1 MYKVFF
7 NDNFLQITATEP
19 TEKNIEIKSYAG
31 PAQVDEWIACAKDSK
46 SPLNWSLMTEEV
58 QQAWEQLL
66 NHLPII
72 EAAGGV
78 VQNPVGKY
86 LFIYRRK
93 RWDLPKGK
101 MDAGETPHQT
111 ALREVEE
118 ETGLSPLHILKF
130 LTHTYH
136 IYWLKDRFTLK
147 RTHWY
152 LMNYSGDK
160 PPVPQTSEDIERI
173 EWMTIEE
180 FKLVK
185 EPVFGTVI
193 DVIETLRTATII

>member
-7 NDNFLQITATEP
+7 NDSLLLVTAHKP
-19 TEKNIEIKSYAG
+19 TNQNIEICAFSS
-31 PAQVDEWIACAKDSK
+31 PTQIDEWIASTQK
-46 SPLNWSLMTEEV
+46 SAGTIHRALLTDRP
-58 QQAWEQLL
+58 QQVWEQVM
-66 NHLPII
+66 NHFPII
-72 EAAGGV
+72 EAAGGLV
-78 VQNPVGKY
+78 KNKNGKY

-101 MDAGETPHQT
+101 VDAGEVPQQT

-118 ETGLSPLHILKF
+118 ETGLSPLEIVKF

-152 LMNYSGDK
+152 LMQYGGDK
-160 PPVPQTSEDIERI
+160 YPVPQTIEDIERV
-173 EWMTIEE
+173 EWMTLDDFGRIS
-180 FKLVK
+180 
-185 EPVFGTVI
+185 EPVFGTVLE
-193 DVIETLRTATII
+193 VIGAVTGK